1 MKVIHVAE
9 SFAAGVL
16 HFVAQLTHAM
26 PEHEHIVIHG
36 KRPDTPNNYASLFS
50 KKVKLLVWHG
60 VSRDISPLGDVLAL
74 LRLMRL
80 LSKHDADVIHLH
92 SSKAGFLG
100 RIAAK
105 LLWQSG
111 KVIYTP
117 HGVAFLRQDVTSLK
131 QTLFIGLEKVASLC
145 SGQVIACSA
154 SEAASFHA
162 HGIAADYINNGITC
176 ARLPESALSKS
187 DDAPCTIAVVGR
199 ISNQKNPARFNAIAQ
214 AFANEPQFRFVWVG
228 DGELRHLLTAPNI
241 RCTGWV
247 STKEVAQELQMADIY
262 LSTSSWEGLPLS
274 GLEAMCY
281 RLPMVL
287 SECTGHTDLVQDGRN
302 GYLFQHDDTAV
313 LALKTLADDAALR
326 ERLGCA
332 SRELLEQQFT
342 VQQMADSYRRIYIH
356 SSSEQQPIGHD
367 ASTFTEFKNP
377 SPKV

>member
-36 KRPDTPNNYASLFS
+36 QRPDTPTNYASLFPN
-50 KKVKLLVWHG
+50 KVTLLAWHG
-60 VSRDISPLGDVLAL
+60 VTRDIAPFGDVLAL
-74 LRLMRL
+74 YRLMRL
-80 LSKHDADVIHLH
+80 LNQHDADVIHLH

-131 QTLFIGLEKVASLC
+131 QALFIGLEKVASLC
-145 SGQVIACSA
+145 SSQVIACSA

-162 HGIAADYINNGITC
+162 HGIAAAYINNGITC
-176 ARLPESALSKS
+176 APLPESALTKPA
-187 DDAPCTIAVVGR
+187 DAPLTIAVVGR
-199 ISNQKNPARFNAIAQ
+199 ISNQKNPVRFNAIAQ
-214 AFANEPQFRFVWVG
+214 AFANDPKFRFVWIG
-228 DGELRHLLTAPNI
+228 DGELRHLLSAPNI
-241 RCTGWV
+241 HCTGWV
-247 STKEVAQELQMADIY
+247 SGVEVTQHLQMADIY

-274 GLEAMCY
+274 ALEAMCY

-287 SECTGHTDLVQDGRN
+287 SECTGHTDIVQDGRN
-302 GYLFQHDDTAV
+302 GYLFQHNNTAV
-313 LALKTLADDAALR
+313 LALKTLAGDAALR
-326 ERLGCA
+326 ERLGRA

-342 VQQMADSYRRIYIH
+342 VQQMADGYREIYLQ
-356 SSSEQQPIGHD
+356 SSGLHYQPLGHD
-367 ASTFTEFKNP
+367 A
-377 SPKV
+377 

>member
-26 PEHEHIVIHG
+26 PEYEHIVIHG
-36 KRPDTPNNYASLFS
+36 QRPDTPDNYASLFPN
-50 KKVKLLVWHG
+50 KVKLLAWHG

-80 LSKHDADVIHLH
+80 LSKHDADIIHLH

-176 ARLPESALSKS
+176 ARLPEKISQKP
-187 DDAPCTIAVVGR
+187 DDEPCTIAVVGR
-199 ISNQKNPARFNAIAQ
+199 ISNQKNPVRFNAIAQ
-214 AFANEPQFRFVWVG
+214 AFANDPKFRFVWIG

-241 RCTGWV
+241 RCTGWI
-247 STKEVAQELQMADIY
+247 SGAEVAQQLRLADIY

-274 GLEAMCY
+274 ALEAMCY

-287 SECTGHTDLVQDGRN
+287 SECTGHTDIVQDGRN

-313 LALKTLADDAALR
+313 LALKTLAGDVALR
-326 ERLGCA
+326 ERLGRA

-342 VQQMADSYRRIYIH
+342 VQQMADGYRRVYLH
-356 SSSEQQPIGHD
+356 SSEHHIPI
-367 ASTFTEFKNP
+367 FTDTVRTARKPTSGNW
-377 SPKV
+377 

>member
-36 KRPDTPNNYASLFS
+36 QRPDTPNNYASLFPN
-50 KKVKLLVWHG
+50 KVKLLAWHG
-60 VSRDISPLGDVLAL
+60 VTRDISPFGDVLAL
-74 LRLMRL
+74 YRLMRL
-80 LSKHDADVIHLH
+80 LNQHDADVIHLH

-162 HGIAADYINNGITC
+162 HGIAAAYINNGITC
-176 ARLPESALSKS
+176 ARLPESAPNKP
-187 DDAPCTIAVVGR
+187 DDAPFTIAVVGR

-214 AFANEPQFRFVWVG
+214 AFANDPRFRFVWVG
-228 DGELRHLLTAPNI
+228 DGELRHLLSAPNI

-247 STKEVAQELQMADIY
+247 SGVEVAQHLQMADIY

-274 GLEAMCY
+274 ALEAMCY

-287 SECTGHTDLVQDGRN
+287 SECTGHTDIVQDGRN

-313 LALKTLADDAALR
+313 LALRTLAGDAALR
-326 ERLGCA
+326 ERLGRA

-342 VQQMADSYRRIYIH
+342 VQQMADGYRRVYLH
-356 SSSEQQPIGHD
+356 SSKPHMPV
-367 ASTFTEFKNP
+367 FTDTVRTTRKPTSGNL
-377 SPKV
+377 